1 MKKLAIA
8 IVLIL
13 LGAIL
18 SVFYAIQERKQTVD
32 VVVTV
37 HAKDTLW
44 GICEREAALV
54 GDKRDT
60 REVIYETCIA
70 NDIKDGGAITPGQVI
85 KVRVREDI
93 FGGMI
98 NEP

>member
-1 MKKLAIA
+1 MKKLALA
-8 IVLIL
+8 VMLIL
-13 LGAIL
+13 LGTIL
-18 SVFYAIQERKQTVD
+18 SGFYAIQERKQTVD

-60 REVIYETCIA
+60 REVIYETCVA
-70 NDIKDGGAITPGQVI
+70 NDIKDGGAIQPGQKI
-85 KVRVREDI
+85 MVRVQK
-93 FGGMI
+93 
-98 NEP
+98 

>member
-1 MKKLAIA
+1 MKKLALA
-8 IVLIL
+8 ITLIL
-13 LGAIL
+13 LGALL
-18 SVFYAIQERKQTVD
+18 SGFYAIQERKQTVD

-60 REVIYETCIA
+60 REIIYETCVA
-70 NDIKDGGAITPGQVI
+70 NGIKDGGAITPGQQI
-85 KVRVREDI
+85 KVRVQRSEAK
-93 FGGMI
+93 
-98 NEP
+98 